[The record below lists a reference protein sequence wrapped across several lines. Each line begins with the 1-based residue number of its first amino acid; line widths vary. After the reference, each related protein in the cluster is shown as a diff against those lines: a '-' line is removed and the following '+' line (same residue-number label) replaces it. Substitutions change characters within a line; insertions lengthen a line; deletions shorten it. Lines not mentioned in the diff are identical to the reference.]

1 MIKTF
6 HGWMNILK
14 ETYWTEKSHICE
26 EDGPHLRISFWHLSD
41 EPWKN
46 WKWQKI
52 AGDIFILHMCTKNHN
67 HMRCSSWDMEWGNFL
82 VILSHFLPFIL
93 ENLKPKNPR
102 DIIILHKCTI
112 NDNHM
117 IHGSW
122 DINCNKFFLSS
133 FFFFL
138 PFHPPDSPKNENI
151 KKMKK
156 KPGDITILHKCTKNH
171 DHMLTHVI
179 FAFHF
184 GLFFALLIPP

>member
-67 HMRCSSWDMEWGNFL
+67 HMRCSSWDTEWD
-82 VILSHFLPFIL
+82 
-93 ENLKPKNPR
+93 R
-102 DIIILHKCTI
+102 
-112 NDNHM
+112 
-117 IHGSW
+117 
-122 DINCNKFFLSS
+122 
-133 FFFFL
+133 
-138 PFHPPDSPKNENI
+138 
-151 KKMKK
+151 
-156 KPGDITILHKCTKNH
+156 
-171 DHMLTHVI
+171 I
-179 FAFHF
+179 FCHF
-184 GLFFALLIPP
+184 GPFFALLTPSPPNNPDKQNFEKMKKAAGEQIDRLTDGRTNWWWFLLCKCLCSFPMASFVLFKM